1 MGTVVAMSRPQVG
14 QSHIRFNSSPAPTV
28 GVEVELW
35 LLDRHTGALVPAA
48 DDVLRTMSEGH
59 PGEHPKA
66 KHELFRST
74 IEVITGICDT
84 VPAAGSDLRATIAE
98 LATVGGSMEID
109 LMASGTHPFSR
120 WQDQLISPGARY
132 QEFVGRLGWPVR
144 RLAITGLHVHVGVS
158 GPGAAIALT
167 RSLCEQLPLLLALSA
182 SSPFWEGA
190 DTDLASVRTKVFESL
205 PTSGLPPQMN
215 DWRDFE
221 LFMHA
226 LLRARVISSV
236 REVWWDIRPHP
247 NFGTVE
253 FRMCDAVP
261 TLSETL
267 GVAALAQCLVV
278 EAERRFADGD
288 PLPGPR
294 DWVLAENK
302 WLACRHG
309 LEAELLVDDVGNRQ
323 DARTLLAALV
333 QRLAPLAV
341 ELGCGSELSG
351 VLEVLERG
359 GASSRQRAVL
369 ESGGG
374 VDAVVEHLV
383 AEFRGP
389 GGFL

>member
-1 MGTVVAMSRPQVG
+1 MGTVGTMSGPAVG

-35 LLDRHTGALVPAA
+35 LLDRGTGALVPAA
-48 DDVLRTMSEGH
+48 GEVLGTMSEGH
-59 PGEHPKA
+59 QGEHPKA

-74 IEVITGICDT
+74 VEVITGICDT
-84 VPAAGSDLRATIAE
+84 VPDAGSDLRATIAE
-98 LATVGGSMEID
+98 LAAVSHSMGID

-120 WQDQLISPGARY
+120 WQDQLVSPGERY

-167 RSLCEQLPLLLALSA
+167 RSLCEQLPLFLALSA

-205 PTSGLPPQMN
+205 PTSGLPPHLA

-221 LFMHA
+221 LFMAA
-226 LLRARVISSV
+226 LLRAEVIQSV

-261 TLSETL
+261 TLRETL
-267 GVAALAQCLVV
+267 GIAALAQCLVV
-278 EAERRFADGD
+278 ETERRFAAGD
-288 PLPGPR
+288 PLAGPR

-309 LEAELLVDDVGNRQ
+309 LDAELLVDDRGTRQ
-323 DARTLLAALV
+323 SARTLLGDLV
-333 QRLAPLAV
+333 ERLMPLAG
-341 ELGCGSELSG
+341 ELGCGAELQN
-351 VLEVLERG
+351 VLTVLGEG
-359 GASSRQRAVL
+359 GPSSRQREVL
-369 ESGGG
+369 RAGGG
-374 VDAVVEHLV
+374 VSDVVAHLV
-383 AEFRGP
+383 SEFRGP